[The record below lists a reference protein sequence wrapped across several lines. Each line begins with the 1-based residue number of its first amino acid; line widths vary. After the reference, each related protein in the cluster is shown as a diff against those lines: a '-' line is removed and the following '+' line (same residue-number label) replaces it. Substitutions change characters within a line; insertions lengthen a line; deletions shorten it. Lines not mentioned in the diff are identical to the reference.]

1 MPCNCGGGAATG
13 KKVTY
18 VATFP
23 DGTSKVYDSEVAAK
37 VAVSRQ
43 GGSYRLGK

>member
-18 VATFP
+18 VATFS
-23 DGTSKVYDSEVAAK
+23 DGTTRVYQSEVEAK
-37 VAVSRQ
+37 IAVSRK
-43 GGSYRLGK
+43 GGSYIRK